1 MNILIKI
8 RTFLD
13 SISKGL
19 GYVSAFLVVA
29 LALLILFNVV
39 SRYAFSSSA
48 IYMQELEWH
57 LFSIIFMLGLG
68 YTLYHDAHVRVDIF
82 YEKFSPF
89 IQSIINIVGVLVFL
103 IPMSLVIIYTSIE
116 PVIYAY
122 DINEGSPDPGGLPYR
137 FIIKSLI
144 PVAFS
149 FLILSSVSFIIKNIE
164 VIALNKKQ
172 KHKKEDML

>member
-1 MNILIKI
+1 MNILIKL

-68 YTLYHDAHVRVDIF
+68 YTLYHDAHVRVDI
-82 YEKFSPF
+82 
-89 IQSIINIVGVLVFL
+89 
-103 IPMSLVIIYTSIE
+103 
-116 PVIYAY
+116 
-122 DINEGSPDPGGLPYR
+122 
-137 FIIKSLI
+137 
-144 PVAFS
+144 
-149 FLILSSVSFIIKNIE
+149 
-164 VIALNKKQ
+164 
-172 KHKKEDML
+172 